1 MGVILLSVAA
11 MDFFAPDDPLFLV
24 IAVLLGS
31 FRKRPKRGPE
41 A

>member
-1 MGVILLSVAA
+1 MIGLSVAA
-11 MDFFAPDDPLFLV
+11 MGFFAPDDPLFVLS
-24 IAVLLGS
+24 AVLLGS